1 MYMKSGCKFLNGA
14 GSSKMKI
21 NKSRET
27 GGSNSFGETNEV
39 FYVVY
44 LAMLGTR
51 VRGFPFSST
60 QSIVGGGSPL
70 AKQSRTMPV
79 VFENRTRG

>member
-1 MYMKSGCKFLNGA
+1 
-14 GSSKMKI
+14 MKI

-27 GGSNSFGETNEV
+27 GGSNSFGETKEV

-60 QSIVGGGSPL
+60 QSMVGGGSPL